1 MVKIIDSFNTEDGA
15 LIECSCGERFFI
27 FGIDN
32 EKQCACGKTYIVKA
46 IIEEIIGNQNQEE
59 KE

>member
-1 MVKIIDSFNTEDGA
+1 MKIIENFNTEDGE

-32 EKQCACGKTYIVKA
+32 KKQCSCGKEYVVKVK
-46 IIEEIIGNQNQEE
+46 I
-59 KE
+59 KELSK